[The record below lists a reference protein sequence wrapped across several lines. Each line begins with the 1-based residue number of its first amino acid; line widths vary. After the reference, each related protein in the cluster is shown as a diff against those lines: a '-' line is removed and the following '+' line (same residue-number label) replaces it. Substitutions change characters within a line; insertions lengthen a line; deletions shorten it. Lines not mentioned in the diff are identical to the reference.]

1 MFFFNKDWSMNRRH
15 LGRSIA
21 IVTFGILAL
30 ELALIRWTSSQ
41 VRIFAYFNN
50 MVLICAFLG
59 MGAGVTLGQ
68 RKPWLANLALPTLL
82 IISVPIA
89 LAPELGITSMRFPDS
104 FMSLWGGDAE
114 TRLGWRF
121 FGTLSVFLSLLSGIV
136 ATFVF
141 CGTYL
146 GALFSRLRTLKAYG
160 FDLLGS
166 LMGVLGFSLLTLF
179 GAGPGAWL
187 ALSVAPFIFLLR
199 TSLSL
204 ACGILVVA
212 LSWYS
217 GSTAIFSPYNR
228 IDLDQA
234 PDSKEIVLSVN
245 RDFHQFMH
253 DLSDARLQSM
263 DSSPELRQRESLIRY
278 IYDFP
283 FKVGGGGKSAI
294 VVGAGTGND
303 VQAALRNGFEKI
315 ISVDIDP
322 VIIHLG
328 QVMHPEKPYDSP
340 KVVPVVD
347 DARAFFEYY
356 DGPPVD
362 VVCYGLLDSH
372 AMFSSMSSL
381 RLDNYVYTV
390 EGIRSA
396 WKHVDKNGVLTVSFS
411 VFAGPWIFDRLY
423 WTIAE
428 ATGYA
433 PIAMYHGMHY
443 GATFVVPRDPT
454 TVNIAKFM
462 KFGITYPSKPRAE
475 TITTSDN
482 WPFLYLKPG
491 HFPFGYI
498 AVLTC
503 ILIGAVGLVY
513 FSYGRSELSSGFD
526 LPLFLMGAAFLLLET
541 RGVTSVSLLFGST
554 WIVNSAIFGGILLVI
569 LIANSMVDRFAIIN
583 VTPWFYLLFAAT
595 LFVALFNNIWL
606 VQLPFY
612 LRGMVGALVNALPI
626 GIAGF
631 IVPSLLNRAKSATAA
646 LGSNLLGSVVGGC
659 LEYLSTV
666 IGLRSLALMSLG
678 LYVMAFLIF
687 KRRNSIPTA
696 GAVKNQAVPH
706 SGLPG

>member
-1 MFFFNKDWSMNRRH
+1 MVFFNKDWPVDQKYP
-15 LGRSIA
+15 GRSIA
-21 IVTFGILAL
+21 LVTFGILAL

-59 MGAGVTLGQ
+59 MGAGVALGQ
-68 RKPWLANLALPTLL
+68 RKPWLANYALPTLL

-114 TRLGWRF
+114 TRLGWQF

-141 CGTYL
+141 CGAYL
-146 GALFSRLRTLKAYG
+146 GALFPRLQTLKAYG

-166 LMGVLGFSLLTLF
+166 LTGVLGFSLLTLF

-204 ACGILVVA
+204 ACGILVIA

-228 IDLDQA
+228 IDLDRA
-234 PDSKEIVLSVN
+234 PDSKEIILSVN

-253 DLSDARLQSM
+253 DLSDARLQSVAF
-263 DSSPELRQRESLIRY
+263 SPELRQRESLIRDV
-278 IYDFP
+278 YDFP
-283 FKVGGGGKSAI
+283 FKVVGGKTAI

-315 ISVDIDP
+315 YSVDIDP
-322 VIIHLG
+322 AIIHLG
-328 QVMHPEKPYDSP
+328 QIMHPERPYDSP
-340 KVVPVVD
+340 NVIPVVD

-356 DGPPVD
+356 NGPPVD

-396 WKHVDKNGVLTVSFS
+396 WKHVGENGVLTVSFS
-411 VFAGPWIFDRLY
+411 VFAGRWIFDRLY

-428 ATGYA
+428 ATGHA
-433 PIAMYHGMHY
+433 PIAIYHGMHY
-443 GATFVVPRDPT
+443 GATFVVPRNLRA
-454 TVNIAKFM
+454 VNGEGLLM
-462 KFGITYPSKPRAE
+462 KFGLTYPSKPRSE
-475 TITTSDN
+475 TTTTSDN

-498 AVLTC
+498 AVLTF
-503 ILIGAVGLVY
+503 ILIGAAGLVY
-513 FSYGRSELSSGFD
+513 FSYGRRELSSGFD
-526 LPLFLMGAAFLLLET
+526 LPLFLMGGAFLLLET

-569 LIANSMVDRFAIIN
+569 LIANSMVERLAITN

-612 LRGMVGALVNALPI
+612 LRGAVGALVNALPI

-678 LYVMAFLIF
+678 LYVTAFLIF
-687 KRRNSIPTA
+687 KRRNSLLT
-696 GAVKNQAVPH
+696 
-706 SGLPG
+706 S